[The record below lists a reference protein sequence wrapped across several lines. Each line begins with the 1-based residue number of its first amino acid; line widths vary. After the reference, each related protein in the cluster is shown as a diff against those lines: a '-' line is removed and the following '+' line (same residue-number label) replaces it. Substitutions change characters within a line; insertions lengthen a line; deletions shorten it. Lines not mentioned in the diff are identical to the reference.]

1 MPRPE
6 SLAATGPSLVV
17 APLLALV
24 LVLGGCGGASVPG
37 LGDDADAVE
46 ATETPELGACRDLT
60 PADVAQPSNQTETV
74 PCAEPHTAQTYAV
87 GEVPDDLRDLDHDDD
102 AIGAFAYETC
112 TEKLQGFLGA
122 DQSLALR
129 TILSWA
135 WFRPTEEAWEAGAR
149 WYRCDVVGGNDR
161 LEELIALPETAEGL
175 LLGRAA
181 DRWMTCVD
189 GETVAEGRKV
199 PCSQPHDWRA
209 VTTIKLGEDADPYP
223 GDRLVEVRTRDFCSD
238 SVGAWLNYPVDYDYA
253 YSYFHEAEWQA
264 GNRRSI
270 CWARTPD

>member
-1 MPRPE
+1 MPPLQP
-6 SLAATGPSLVV
+6 LAASGLSLVA
-17 APLLALV
+17 APVLV
-24 LVLGGCGGASVPG
+24 LVLVLSGCGGAAVPG
-37 LGDDADAVE
+37 LGGEDAAE
-46 ATETPELGACRDLT
+46 AAETPELGACRDLT

-135 WFRPTEEAWEAGAR
+135 WFRPTEEAWAAGAR
-149 WYRCDVVGGNDR
+149 WYRCDVVGGNDQ